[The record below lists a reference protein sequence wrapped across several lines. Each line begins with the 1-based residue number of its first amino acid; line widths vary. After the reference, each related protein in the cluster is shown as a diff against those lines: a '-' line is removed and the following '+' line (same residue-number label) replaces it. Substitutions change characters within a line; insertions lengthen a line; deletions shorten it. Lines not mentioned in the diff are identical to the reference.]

1 MHTSS
6 TLMIEAREL
15 RRSFRTKE
23 AVAGISF
30 TARRGEI
37 FGLLGPNGAG
47 KTTTIRLLTGQ
58 IDPSSG
64 SAIVAG
70 CDVVRERARL
80 KQCIGVV
87 FEEQNLYERLP
98 AYNNLAFSCW
108 LYGLPNSRID
118 EVLEM
123 VRLRDR
129 AKDRVSTYSNGM
141 KQRLMIARALL
152 HRPPMLFLDEP
163 SRGLDPISA
172 REVRQAVQQLCQE
185 GMTILLTTH
194 LMEEADQLC
203 SRVAF
208 IVNGQLVANDTPRNL
223 KIAHGKRE
231 ILVTLKEEQG
241 EQSMRELTLHIDDA
255 ADQTQLAQWMAQG
268 RVLAVHSREATLEE
282 VFIEVAGVRPA

>member
-15 RRSFRTKE
+15 RRSFKTKE

>member
-1 MHTSS
+1 MHT
-6 TLMIEAREL
+6 TTVMIEVREL
-15 RRSFRTKE
+15 RRSFKTKE

-30 TARRGEI
+30 TVRRGEI

-64 SAIVAG
+64 SAMVAG

-80 KQCIGVV
+80 KQRIGVV

-118 EVLEM
+118 EVLEL

-208 IVNGQLVANDTPRNL
+208 IVDGQLVANDTPRNL
-223 KIAHGKRE
+223 KIAHGERE

-241 EQSMRELTLHIDDA
+241 GQTMQEVTLRLDDA
-255 ADQTQLAQWMAQG
+255 ADQTQLAQWMAQN
-268 RVLAVHSREATLEE
+268 RVLAVHSHEATLEE
-282 VFIEVAGVRPA
+282 VFIEVAGVRPT

>member
-1 MHTSS
+1 MGALLKLEGLS
-6 TLMIEAREL
+6 
-15 RRSFRTKE
+15 RRFGT
-23 AVAGISF
+23 V
-30 TARRGEI
+30 TALDQLTFSVPSGQVVG
-37 FGLLGPNGAG
+37 FLGPNGAG

-172 REVRQAVQQLCQE
+172 REVRRAVQQLCQE

-223 KIAHGKRE
+223 KIAHGERE